1 MISVAIMI
9 AVEEPGSE
17 FTKIG
22 CPDRLTAQ
30 HTRGLLGG
38 LSVIHQYEFH
48 VTPPGATQNAA
59 SDEWEDIR
67 WGSAEVISAVGSSQ
81 TDLFRPNRKCTFR
94 LRRARLGCAQS
105 LWPGSWTLVTCSR
118 LCRVAVRLIIGSRL
132 LTNCTWVSARY
143 RKGSQ
148 DYTEVCGGCLLRLF
162 IPKL

>member
-1 MISVAIMI
+1 MI
-9 AVEEPGSE
+9 AGEEPGSE

-48 VTPPGATQNAA
+48 LTPPGATQNAA

-81 TDLFRPNRKCTFR
+81 SDFSGRIGNVLSVFIGLVSVALNLFGRD
-94 LRRARLGCAQS
+94 
-105 LWPGSWTLVTCSR
+105 PG
-118 LCRVAVRLIIGSRL
+118 
-132 LTNCTWVSARY
+132 
-143 RKGSQ
+143 
-148 DYTEVCGGCLLRLF
+148 
-162 IPKL
+162 